1 MTFWFVGER
10 RSFGFLQIIA
20 EDFLGKNKQTNQT
33 TLSFQGAWAMS
44 GSGKGGMLCVG
55 NSEAELFLA
64 VWVPVGGESTEGDKR
79 LFLPHPNPVSHP
91 QPIATVTMWASWKA
105 AHLEQQNP
113 MK

>member
-1 MTFWFVGER
+1 
-10 RSFGFLQIIA
+10 
-20 EDFLGKNKQTNQT
+20 
-33 TLSFQGAWAMS
+33 MS

-64 VWVPVGGESTEGDKR
+64 VWVPVGGDSTEGDKR

-113 MK
+113 TK